1 MNPTLQS
8 AYVLHVRS
16 YRETS
21 GLIDFITEQEG
32 RMTLLAKGFKSG
44 KKQSKSFIQPFR
56 KLTIAWSGRGELK
69 TLVVAEEQDTP
80 IALEEIALI
89 SGLYVN
95 ELMTRLLH
103 PHDPHPEIFE
113 IYEQTINALANT
125 EAVEQVLRQYE
136 KNILESLGYGL
147 LLDRDVDGNE
157 IEPQA
162 SYCYLLESG
171 PLKTDRRM
179 HEGVV
184 ISGDT
189 LLSLQADQLKT
200 PQAFKESKQLMRY
213 ILSRYIGDKPLKTKE
228 LFRYY

>member
-80 IALEEIALI
+80 IALEETALI

>member
-1 MNPTLQS
+1 MSSNLQS

-32 RMTLLAKGFKSG
+32 RMTLLAKGFKTG

-69 TLVVAEEQDTP
+69 TLVTAEEQGAP
-80 IALEEIALI
+80 VALEDNALI

-103 PHDPHPEIFE
+103 PHDPHPEIFD

-125 EAVEQVLRQYE
+125 ETLEQVLRQYE

-147 LLDRDVDGNE
+147 LLDRDIDGNE

>member
-80 IALEEIALI
+80 IALEETALI

-171 PLKTDRRM
+171 PLKTGRRM